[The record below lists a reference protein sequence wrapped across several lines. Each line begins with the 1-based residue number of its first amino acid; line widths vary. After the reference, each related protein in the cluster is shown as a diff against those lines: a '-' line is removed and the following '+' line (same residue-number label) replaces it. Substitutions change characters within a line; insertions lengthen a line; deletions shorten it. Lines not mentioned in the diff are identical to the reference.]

1 MAIKKRKIKG
11 YKGGGM
17 DASKADFSSP
27 STNTANKGSDH
38 SHSRFE
44 SGSGYY
50 GEPVTNK
57 GGAGTTKTNVPPAG
71 SQNTNTM
78 LQIVT
83 GKQS

>member
-1 MAIKKRKIKG
+1 VAIKKRKIKG

-50 GEPVTNK
+50 GEPDSNLACEWSDPLLAVFVDGELK
-57 GGAGTTKTNVPPAG
+57 SAFEASMPPP
-71 SQNTNTM
+71 
-78 LQIVT
+78 L
-83 GKQS
+83 